1 MRACDRANGGYGRN
15 AASDLVE
22 SRKYAPKIQKKRP
35 RVGER
40 PTIIA
45 RRQESKDEQ
54 DLPFSIWI
62 AEYRAC
68 YRFSDRSDRK
78 FQSLTL
84 IVRPM
89 RRVAD
94 AFPGESNPITAG

>member
-22 SRKYAPKIQKKRP
+22 SREYAPKIQKKRP

-40 PTIIA
+40 PAIIA

-62 AEYRAC
+62 APRVL
-68 YRFSDRSDRK
+68 SLLRSFRSK
-78 FQSLTL
+78 ISISRYS
-84 IVRPM
+84 IVRPVRVTDALPSV
-89 RRVAD
+89 RRA
-94 AFPGESNPITAG
+94 ITAG